1 MNNKILIAAA
11 GSGKTTWVV
20 KEALDSSK
28 KILITT
34 FTEKNNEEIIKKV
47 KELNNG
53 IIPKN
58 IKVQSWY
65 SFLIEHGVK
74 PYQGKMLNKQ
84 IKGYVLKSKD
94 SKNRYSKE
102 NAEFFYLTKDKR
114 MYLQLLSDF
123 TFECNKKSDN
133 AVIERISD
141 IFETIFIDEV
151 QDMAGYDLEIIKLLF
166 ATKTSIVL
174 TGDPRQATYST
185 NNARKNKKYLDGKI
199 IDFIEKECPINSC
212 IIDSTQLKNS
222 WRNNQKICEFAN
234 KLFPEYEECLSLQTT
249 KEEHVG
255 FFYVREKDV
264 DIYLEKYSAIQL
276 RYDSRTKNIKEK
288 YGCLNFGESKGLTF
302 DRVLIYPNPPIKQ
315 YLENDVMFK
324 SPRTKCKFYVAVT
337 RAKFSVGIVCNN
349 NLKSEKFP
357 FFNE

>member
-20 KEALDSSK
+20 KEALNSNK

-34 FTEKNNEEIIKKV
+34 YTEKNNEEIIKKV

-58 IKVQSWY
+58 IKIQSWY

-84 IKGYVLKSKD
+84 IKGYVPGHKVSK
-94 SKNRYSKE
+94 YYISKE
-102 NAEFFYLTKDKR
+102 NAEFFYLTKDKK

-123 TFECNKKSDN
+123 TFECNKKSNN
-133 AVIERISD
+133 AVIERISN

-174 TGDPRQATYST
+174 TGDPRQTTYST
-185 NNARKNKKYLDGKI
+185 TIASKNKKYLGGKI
-199 IDFIEKECPINSC
+199 IDFIKKECPINSC
-212 IIDSTQLKNS
+212 IIDSNQLKNS

-234 KLFPEYEECLSLQTT
+234 KLFPEYEECLSLQTA

-255 FFYVREKDV
+255 LFYVREKDV
-264 DIYLEKYSAIQL
+264 DLYLQKYSAIQL
-276 RYDSRTKNIKEK
+276 RYDSKTTNIRKE
-288 YGCLNFGESKGLTF
+288 YECLNFGESKGLTF
-302 DRVLIYPNPPIKQ
+302 DRVLIYPNDPINK
-315 YLENDVMFK
+315 YLQNDVMFE
-324 SPRTKCKFYVAVT
+324 SFQTKCKFYVAVT
-337 RAKFSVGIVCNN
+337 RAKFSVGIVCKN